1 MISKTALVL
10 GLLVTTGGQEAGP
23 GDEANRLIDE
33 TSPYLLQHA
42 YNPVHWYPW
51 GPEAFAAAR
60 EQDKPIF
67 LSVGYSTCYWC
78 HVMERE
84 SFEDPKVAALMN
96 EHFIC
101 IKVDREERPDV
112 DDIYMTSVQ
121 AIAGRGGWPMSVFL
135 EPRELKPFTGG
146 TYFPP
151 LARYGKPSFT
161 ELLGSVRDQWRDDRA
176 AVLAKANEIGSR
188 VTRAL
193 SLTFQ
198 QQPLGAEQVD
208 GGAASLMGAYDA
220 EHGGFRRGRPKFPQ
234 PVQLEL
240 LIAVAWDDPAT
251 REALVH
257 TLDRMAM
264 GGIYDQVGGGFHRY
278 STDQRWLVPHF
289 EKMLYDNAQL
299 TSVYAKVYELTG
311 EAFYGEVV
319 EETLD
324 YVLREMTSADGAF
337 SSAQDAEA
345 NEREGDSYV
354 WTPAQ
359 VRRALDDAGVGEQ
372 FDFAEVVYGLTAG
385 GNFIDPHHRAEGR
398 KNVLYLPARPELIA
412 GQIGLDLDD
421 FNQRLSLV
429 NAALLVTRDR
439 REQPITDDKVLAEW
453 NGLMIAAMVDGSR
466 ALGETRFLE
475 AARQAATFVLEN
487 MRTSDGG
494 LRRAWR
500 SGQARIDAFS
510 SDYAHFV
517 RGLLALH
524 RGTGERVWLDQAA
537 ELARVAGQKFRDKRS
552 GVYYNTLAGKADL
565 FVRVATTRDG
575 VIPCAN
581 SVMLMNLLDLYE
593 LTGEASWLDD
603 ASETLGGLSS
613 RIHRSP
619 RSTALATVALHRF
632 LERHPDRVPGEPPGP
647 AAAAAAPEP
656 VKIMVS
662 HRTIAV
668 SPDAPGALRVSLKID
683 EGYHLNA
690 HEPGVAG
697 LVGLSV
703 RVVGQGLTLE
713 VEYPPGEPFRNRL
726 FADELLVH
734 TGVVTLQLTVR
745 QTGPGRGRAA
755 LVVTYQVCT
764 DQVCLQPVERA
775 LPVTITREEHPAA
788 NRL

>member
-1 MISKTALVL
+1 MISTMIAQTVMVL
-10 GLLVTTGGQEAGP
+10 GLLVAAGGQDAAP
-23 GDEANRLIDE
+23 GREANRLIDE

-51 GPEAFAAAR
+51 GPEAFSAAR

-96 EHFIC
+96 ENFIC

-112 DDIYMTSVQ
+112 DDIYMTGVQ

-135 EPRELKPFTGG
+135 EPRELKPFAGG
-146 TYFPP
+146 TYFGPR
-151 LARYGKPSFT
+151 AGRGRPSFT
-161 ELLGSVRDQWRDDRA
+161 EFLGSVRDKWRDDRPG
-176 AVLAKANEIGSR
+176 VLAKAEEVGDR

-193 SLTFQ
+193 ALTFQ
-198 QQPLGAEQVD
+198 AQPLGPEQVN
-208 GGAASLMGAYDA
+208 GAATSLMGAYDPV
-220 EHGGFRRGRPKFPQ
+220 HGGFRRGRPKFPQ

-240 LIAVAWDDPAT
+240 LMAVAWDDLAT
-251 REALVH
+251 RDALVH
-257 TLDRMAM
+257 TLDRMAI

-299 TSVYAKVYELTG
+299 ASVYAKAYELT
-311 EAFYGEVV
+311 
-319 EETLD
+319 
-324 YVLREMTSADGAF
+324 MTSADGAF
-337 SSAQDAEA
+337 YSAQDAEA
-345 NEREGDSYV
+345 NEREGGSYV

-359 VRRALDDAGVGEQ
+359 VRQALDDAGVGDQ
-372 FDFAEVVYGLTAG
+372 FDFAEVVYGLNAG
-385 GNFIDPHHRAEGR
+385 GNFIDPHHRADGT
-398 KNVLYLPARPELIA
+398 KNVLFLPARPDFIA
-412 GQIGLDLDD
+412 GQIGLDLDE
-421 FNQRLSLV
+421 FNDRLSLV
-429 NAALLVTRDR
+429 NAALIVARDG

-453 NGLMIAAMVDGSR
+453 NGLMIVALVDGSR
-466 ALGETRFLE
+466 ALGETRYLE

-487 MRTSDGG
+487 MRTGDGG

-500 SGQARIDAFS
+500 SGQARIDGFS

-524 RGTGERVWLDQAA
+524 RGTGERVWLDQAD
-537 ELARVAGQKFRDKRS
+537 ELARVAGQKFRDEGS
-552 GVYYNTLAGKADL
+552 GVYYNTRRKQADL

-593 LTGEASWLDD
+593 LTGDTFWLDE
-603 ASETLGGLSS
+603 ATETLGGLSS
-613 RIHRSP
+613 RIRRGP
-619 RSTALATVALHRF
+619 RSTALATVTLQRF
-632 LERHPDRVPGEPPGP
+632 LERHPDRVAGESPAP
-647 AAAAAAPEP
+647 AAPAPEP
-656 VKIMVS
+656 VKIVLS
-662 HRTIAV
+662 HQTVAV
-668 SPDAPGALRVSLKID
+668 SPEAPGTVRVSLRID

-690 HEPGVAG
+690 HEPGVEG
-697 LVGLSV
+697 LIGLSI
-703 RVVGQGLTLE
+703 RVVGQGLALD

-726 FADELLVH
+726 FEDDLLVH
-734 TGVVTLQLTVR
+734 TGVVTLPLTVR
-745 QTGPGRGRAA
+745 QIGPWQGRAA

-764 DQVCLQPVERA
+764 DQVCLQPVERG
-775 LPVTITREEHPAA
+775 LPVTITPGRK
-788 NRL
+788 

>member
-1 MISKTALVL
+1 
-10 GLLVTTGGQEAGP
+10 
-23 GDEANRLIDE
+23 
-33 TSPYLLQHA
+33 
-42 YNPVHWYPW
+42 
-51 GPEAFAAAR
+51 
-60 EQDKPIF
+60 
-67 LSVGYSTCYWC
+67 
-78 HVMERE
+78 
-84 SFEDPKVAALMN
+84 
-96 EHFIC
+96 
-101 IKVDREERPDV
+101 
-112 DDIYMTSVQ
+112 
-121 AIAGRGGWPMSVFL
+121 
-135 EPRELKPFTGG
+135 
-146 TYFPP
+146 
-151 LARYGKPSFT
+151 
-161 ELLGSVRDQWRDDRA
+161 
-176 AVLAKANEIGSR
+176 

-193 SLTFQ
+193 SVSFQ
-198 QQPLGAEQVD
+198 PQLLGNGQVD
-208 GGAASLMGAYDA
+208 GAATSLMGAYDA
-220 EHGGFRRGRPKFPQ
+220 AHGGFRRGKPKFPQ

-240 LIAVAWDDPAT
+240 LIAVAWDDPPT
-251 REALVH
+251 RDALVH

-264 GGIYDQVGGGFHRY
+264 GGINDQVGGGFHRY

-299 TSVYAKVYELTG
+299 ASVYAKVHELTG
-311 EAFYGEVV
+311 DAFYGEVV

-337 SSAQDAEA
+337 YSAQDAEA

-359 VRRALDDAGVGEQ
+359 VRRALDDAGVGEE

-385 GNFIDPHHRAEGR
+385 GNFIDPHHRAEGT
-398 KNVLYLPARPELIA
+398 KNVLYLPARPEVMA
-412 GQIGLDLDD
+412 GQMGLDLDD
-421 FNQRLSLV
+421 FNEHMSLV
-429 NAALLVTRDR
+429 NAALLVARDE

-466 ALGETRFLE
+466 ALGESRYLE

-487 MRTSDGG
+487 MRSGDGG

-500 SGQARIDAFS
+500 SGQARIDGFS

-537 ELARVAGQKFRDKRS
+537 ELARVAGRKFRDERS

-593 LTGEASWLDD
+593 LTGEVSWLNE
-603 ASETLGGLSS
+603 ASKTLGGLSS
-613 RIHRSP
+613 RIRRSP
-619 RSTALATVALHRF
+619 RSMPLATVALHRF
-632 LERHPDRVPGEPPGP
+632 LERYPDRVPGGSPGPPGP
-647 AAAAAAPEP
+647 AAAPEP
-656 VKIMVS
+656 VKITLS
-662 HRTIAV
+662 QRTIAV
-668 SPDAPGALRVSLKID
+668 SPDAPGALRVSLRID

-697 LVGLSV
+697 LIGLRV
-703 RVVGQGLTLE
+703 RVVGQGLALE

-726 FADELLVH
+726 FADDLLVH
-734 TGVVTLQLTVR
+734 TGIVTLPLTVR
-745 QTGPGRGRAA
+745 QIGPWEGRAA

-764 DQVCLQPVERA
+764 DQVCLQPVERG
-775 LPVTITREEHPAA
+775 LPVEITRG
-788 NRL
+788 R

>member
-1 MISKTALVL
+1 ISTMIAKTALVL
-10 GLLVTTGGQEAGP
+10 GLLAATAGQQDPP
-23 GDEANRLIDE
+23 GREANRLIDE

-96 EHFIC
+96 EHFIS

-112 DDIYMTSVQ
+112 DEVYLTGVQ

-135 EPRELKPFTGG
+135 EPRSLKPFAGG

-151 LARYGKPSFT
+151 RAGHGKPSFT

-176 AVLAKANEIGSR
+176 AVRARADEVGKR
-188 VTRAL
+188 VARAL
-193 SLTFQ
+193 SVTFRP
-198 QQPLGAEQVD
+198 QPLGPESVD
-208 GGAASLMGAYDA
+208 SAAASLMAAYDA
-220 EHGGFRRGRPKFPQ
+220 VHGGFRRGKPKFPQ

-240 LIAVAWDDPAT
+240 LMAVAWDDLAI
-251 REALVH
+251 RDALVH

-264 GGIYDQVGGGFHRY
+264 GGIHDQVGGGFHRY

-299 TSVYAKVYELTG
+299 ASVYAKAYELTG
-311 EAFYGEVV
+311 DAFYAEVV

-337 SSAQDAEA
+337 YSAQDAEA
-345 NEREGDSYV
+345 NEREGASYV

-372 FDFAEVVYGLTAG
+372 FDFAEVVYGLTAR
-385 GNFIDPHHRAEGR
+385 GNFIDPHHRAEAAR
-398 KNVLYLPARPELIA
+398 NVLYLPGRPEVIA
-412 GQIGLDLDD
+412 GKLGLDLED

-429 NAALLVTRDR
+429 NAALLVARDG

-453 NGLMIAAMVDGSR
+453 NGLMIAAMVDGAR
-466 ALGETRFLE
+466 ALGEPRYLE
-475 AARQAATFVLEN
+475 AARRAATFVLEN
-487 MRTSDGG
+487 MRSEDGG

-500 SGQARIDAFS
+500 SGQARVDGFS

-517 RGLLALH
+517 RGLVALH
-524 RGTGERVWLDQAA
+524 RGTGERVWLDQAV
-537 ELARVAGQKFRDKRS
+537 ELARVAGQKFRDERS
-552 GVYYNTLAGKADL
+552 GVYYDTLAGQPDL

-575 VIPCAN
+575 VVPCAN

-593 LTGEASWLDD
+593 LTGEASWLDE

-632 LERHPDRVPGEPPGP
+632 LSRHPERVSGESPGP
-647 AAAAAAPEP
+647 AAPAPEP
-656 VKIMVS
+656 VKILS
-662 HRTIAV
+662 SPRTVAV
-668 SPDAPGALRVSLKID
+668 SPDVPGVLRVTLKID
-683 EGYHLNA
+683 EGYHLSA
-690 HEPGVAG
+690 HDPGVAG
-697 LVGLSV
+697 LIGLSI

-726 FADELLVH
+726 FEDDLLVH
-734 TGVVTLQLTVR
+734 TGAVTLPLTVR
-745 QTGPGRGRAA
+745 QTGPGQGRAA

-764 DQVCLQPVERA
+764 DQVCLQPVEQG
-775 LPVTITREEHPAA
+775 LPVTITRGSQ
-788 NRL
+788 